1 MTPLQQFT
9 GLSAV
14 LTGFAESKIAPSIDP
29 INVKEEYFA
38 AWTVKT
44 GATLSTSI
52 LNQYAA
58 LKAVASNTFQMIGE
72 QMLDAS
78 NGADFVLACRKLIFL
93 WYSGAWPTLS
103 ADGKSTS
110 SVLLSTKS
118 YNAGLVWQVMQSHP
132 MGSSN
137 YRYGYW
143 SEEPAPLN
151 SYLGNPNK

>member
-1 MTPLQQFT
+1 MQQFT

-14 LTGFAESKIAPSIDP
+14 LTGFDSSIIAPTIDQ
-29 INVKEEYFA
+29 INVKEEYLA
-38 AWTVKT
+38 AWTEKT
-44 GATLSTSI
+44 GTALATSI
-52 LNQYAA
+52 LDKYAT
-58 LKAVASNTFQMIGE
+58 LASDSNNSSQMIGE
-72 QMLDAS
+72 QMLAAT

-103 ADGKSTS
+103 ADGTSTS

-143 SEEPAPLN
+143 SEAPAPLN
-151 SYLGNPNK
+151 QYLGKSNS

>member
-1 MTPLQQFT
+1 MKEFT

-14 LTGFAESKIAPSIDP
+14 LTGFAETKIAPDIDP

-38 AWTVKT
+38 AWTEKT
-44 GATLSTSI
+44 GATLATAI
-52 LNQYAA
+52 LDKYAA
-58 LKAVASNTFQMIGE
+58 LVALNTNTNQIIGE
-72 QMLDAS
+72 QMLDPS

-103 ADGKSTS
+103 PDGKSTS

-143 SEEPAPLN
+143 SQEPAPLN
-151 SYLGNPNK
+151 SYLGKTNN

>member
-1 MTPLQQFT
+1 MNTMQQFI
-9 GLSAV
+9 GLSTV
-14 LTGFAESKIAPSIDP
+14 LTGFAQSIIAPSIDP
-29 INVKEEYFA
+29 INVKEEYLA
-38 AWTVKT
+38 AWTDKT
-44 GATLSTSI
+44 GTALATSI
-52 LNQYAA
+52 LDKYAT
-58 LKAVASNTFQMIGE
+58 LASDSNNTSQMIGE
-72 QMLDAS
+72 QMLAAS

-103 ADGKSTS
+103 PDGTTTS

-143 SEEPAPLN
+143 SEEPAPLHQ
-151 SYLGNPNK
+151 YLGKSNS